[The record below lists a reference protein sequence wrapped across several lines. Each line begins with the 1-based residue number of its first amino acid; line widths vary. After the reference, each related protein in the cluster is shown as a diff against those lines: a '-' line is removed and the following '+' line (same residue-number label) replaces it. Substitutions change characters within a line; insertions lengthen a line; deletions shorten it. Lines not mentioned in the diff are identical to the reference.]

1 MSEPNKELLRKA
13 ILRLLEENDTRFG
26 LDAQAIATLLPG
38 QGFTIPTSE
47 VQAEVDML
55 VDWRFIRVTN
65 RPLDRTRRAF
75 AITAEGRHQL

>member
-13 ILRLLEENDTRFG
+13 ILRLLDENDTRFG
-26 LDAQAIATLLPG
+26 LDAQAIATLLPA
-38 QGFTIPTSE
+38 QGFNIPTSE
-47 VQAEVDML
+47 AQTELDIL

-75 AITAEGRHQL
+75 SITAEGRHQI